1 MSPGARSILGCSLA
15 AIASLVAHAQVV
27 EANRGVIGAVE
38 VRTPAGGLKARAQ
51 EPGAPVLV
59 RVREKGEG
67 VFRVEFLGLRS
78 GEYDLASLLE
88 RVDGRPAQLGDLRVR
103 VVSQLPPGTGTDV
116 FGLRAPAVTFGA
128 YYREFM
134 WAFAAGWAAV
144 PLVALARRVLR
155 REHAAPPQPP
165 APAPKPGELL
175 LELARVGRSRALSTA
190 EQGRL
195 ELLLLRCVREGAA
208 PAGSARD
215 LARAVASARRE
226 GQWRDVVLEVERWLH
241 ASAEAG
247 TSDSALTQRIED
259 AARRAASPSLG
270 SGPGEVP

>member
-1 MSPGARSILGCSLA
+1 MSPRARSILGCSLA
-15 AIASLVAHAQVV
+15 SLATLVGHAQVV
-27 EANRGVIGAVE
+27 EANRGVVGAVE
-38 VRTPAGGLKARAQ
+38 VRAPAGGLKARAQ

-59 RVREKGEG
+59 RVRDKGDD

-116 FGLRAPAVTFGA
+116 FGLRAPPVTFGA

-144 PLVALARRVLR
+144 PLVSLTRRALR
-155 REHAAPPQPP
+155 RKHATPPP
-165 APAPKPGELL
+165 APIPLPTPGALL
-175 LELARVGRSRALSTA
+175 LELARVGRSRTLSTA

-195 ELLLLRCVREGAA
+195 ELLLLRCVREGDA
-208 PAGSARD
+208 PAGSARE

-226 GQWRDVVLEVERWLH
+226 GQWSDIVLEVERWLH
-241 ASAEAG
+241 AGAEAG
-247 TSDSALTQRIED
+247 ASDSALTQRIED
-259 AARRAASPSLG
+259 AARRAFAPAA
-270 SGPGEVP
+270 GPGPGGVP